1 MLYLIGMQ
9 LASTCSLVHV
19 IHYVSFRAI
28 MGLLTTFMLS
38 IALGSRFIAFS
49 GKMFQNSARPFTP
62 QSHQEK
68 GATPTMG
75 GLFILSMVFVNMLLW
90 CDLSRSEVWI
100 LALCMLLFGA
110 IGFLDDAYKV
120 LYKKGISARLKFRL
134 QLVCAL
140 VVALCWIW
148 LKVPAWVIYAP
159 IFKGFVLP
167 VGYLLIPWVMFV
179 VIGTSNAVNL
189 TDGLDGL
196 ATGALL
202 INFVFFSGVVYM
214 ASHAEFAAYLH
225 IPYTGC
231 SEAAIVGAILIG
243 AMLGFLWF
251 NAYPAEIFMGDVGSL
266 PLGAVLAML
275 AIVARQELLLPIAGG
290 LFVLEALSVI
300 IQVMSIKILGKRLLK
315 MAPLHHH
322 FEMIGWKESKVTI
335 RFHIV
340 TLILCLCAAICL
352 KVR

>member
-1 MLYLIGMQ
+1 MLYFVGMH
-9 LASTCSLVHV
+9 LAQSCSLAHV
-19 IHYVSFRAI
+19 IHYISFRAI
-28 MGLLTTFMLS
+28 MGLLTTFVLS
-38 IALGSRFIAFS
+38 VALGHRFIALS
-49 GKMFQNSARPFTP
+49 GRIFQNSARPFTP

-68 GATPTMG
+68 GSTPTMG
-75 GLFILSMVFVNMLLW
+75 GLFMLGMVFLNMLLW
-90 CDLSRSEVWI
+90 CDLSKPEVWI

-110 IGFLDDAYKV
+110 IGFLDDVFKV

-134 QLVCAL
+134 QLICSL
-140 VVALCWIW
+140 VVALSWIW
-148 LKVPAWVIYAP
+148 LKAPSWVIYAP
-159 IFKGFVLP
+159 ILKGFVLP
-167 VGYLLIPWVMFV
+167 VGYLLIPWIMFV

-202 INFVFFSGVVYM
+202 INFVFFSGVAYM
-214 ASHAEFAAYLH
+214 ASHAEFASYLH

-231 SEAAIVGAILIG
+231 SEAVIVGAILIG

-275 AIVARQELLLPIAGG
+275 ALVSRQELLLPIAGG
-290 LFVLEALSVI
+290 LFVMEALSVI
-300 IQVMSIKILGKRLLK
+300 IQVASVKILGRRMFK